1 MKKLLTALLVLGTAQ
16 AFAQFQYAAPVSYY
30 SRSTEAVVRA
40 NRVDVVISESVGYA
54 SPEDIR
60 TKEATVP
67 GTKVENG
74 NLVIDLTNPKLDVT
88 SVILTNGQAVD
99 VVRTI
104 GGDMGGGGRI
114 IQQDLSRQIQVI
126 QR

>member
-1 MKKLLTALLVLGTAQ
+1 MKKLFTALLVLGTTH
-16 AFAQFQYAAPVSYY
+16 AFAQFEYAAPVSYY

-40 NRVDVVISESVGYA
+40 NRVDVVISDSIGYA
-54 SPEDIR
+54 SPEEIR
-60 TKEATVP
+60 TRATTVP

-74 NLVIDLTNPKLDVT
+74 NLIIDLTNPKLDVT
-88 SVILTNGQAVD
+88 SVILNNGQAVD

-114 IQQDLSRQIQVI
+114 IQQDISRQIQI
-126 QR
+126 IER